1 MFSESFVENILQ
13 GFPDLHDYCCH
24 FYPQAEEQRVL
35 NQHVVSQM
43 SRGFHG
49 LSCDPSNGPY
59 SSAREIART
68 SVLG

>member
-49 LSCDPSNGPY
+49 LSCDPSDGPY